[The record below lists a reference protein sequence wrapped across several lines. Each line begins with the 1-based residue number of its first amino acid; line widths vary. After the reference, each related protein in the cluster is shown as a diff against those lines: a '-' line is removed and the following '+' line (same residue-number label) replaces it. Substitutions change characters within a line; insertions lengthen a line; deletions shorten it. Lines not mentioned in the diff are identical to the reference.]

1 VAVIGGCV
9 ERESPRE
16 WTLPHHQVE
25 LTNDGRSKCPP
36 PLRPLG
42 SRGLAGPATSQSLP
56 RRLCQM
62 RLAECHITRPEVQ
75 HCHHLWVFDLRRRAG
90 DIRRPMSLAS
100 MHVVPLP
107 MTVETA
113 CGVRAVCCHMV
124 MVNAV
129 EAAPHQ
135 VHQNRLMRL
144 LGLQSSATACDGLP
158 PAIHPR
164 HARGLGMG
172 WDDGQWTRGRHRP

>member
-1 VAVIGGCV
+1 
-9 ERESPRE
+9 
-16 WTLPHHQVE
+16 
-25 LTNDGRSKCPP
+25 
-36 PLRPLG
+36 
-42 SRGLAGPATSQSLP
+42 
-56 RRLCQM
+56 M

-135 VHQNRLMRL
+135 VHQNRPMRL
-144 LGLQSSATACDGLP
+144 PRRKCLDCNLLPLLATGYHLP
-158 PAIHPR
+158 SILDMHGVQGWGGMMASG
-164 HARGLGMG
+164 HAAGVGHEAPPPLRPFISGAS
-172 WDDGQWTRGRHRP
+172 DDG